1 MKKKSENEVKDDK
14 IEEFS
19 TTGAV
24 AGVIL
29 PLGMNPSTKTS
40 KKKSQKKKTEGEKVV
55 EETIDLLTDLFE
67 I

>member
-1 MKKKSENEVKDDK
+1 MKKKCENEVEDEK

-24 AGVIL
+24 AGMIL
-29 PLGMNPSTKTS
+29 PLGMSPSTKKP
-40 KKKSQKKKTEGEKVV
+40 KKKSQRKKTEGAKVV